1 MLSDTIWWTRKAR
14 IQAAERLLA
23 NDFHTQLILVWYST
37 FSVVASIY
45 FLKFAPQSDLANV
58 SMVIYSVM
66 ILSMSLFMSGRNFKE
81 RGMLMKQ
88 CYEQLDLLY
97 RQAKAAEAAPDDK
110 ELKRI
115 SEEYQNVVNASEN
128 HKELDFNV
136 AIFKLRMAGEKIDK
150 ELTWYRRVRAGSHL
164 LFRAYYLILFY
175 TLPIL
180 AMVAMRCI

>member
-1 MLSDTIWWTRKAR
+1 MLSNTIWWTRKAR

-37 FSVVASIY
+37 FSVGASIY
-45 FLKFAPQSDLANV
+45 FLKFAPQSDIANV

-88 CYEQLDLLY
+88 CYLQLDMLY
-97 RQAKAAEAAPDDK
+97 RYAKAAEKKSDEK
-110 ELKRI
+110 VILRI

-128 HKELDFNV
+128 HKELDFEV
-136 AIFKLRMAGEKIDK
+136 AIFKLRMAGEEVDK
-150 ELTWYRRVRAGSHL
+150 ELTWYRGVRAGSHY
-164 LFRAYYLILFY
+164 LFRVLSLFLFY
-175 TLPIL
+175 ALPIITM
-180 AMVAMRCI
+180 AAMRYV

>member
-23 NDFHTQLILVWYST
+23 NDFHSQLILVWYST

-45 FLKFAPQSDLANV
+45 FLKFAPESDLANV

-88 CYEQLDLLY
+88 CYLQLDLLY
-97 RQAKAAEAAPDDK
+97 RQAKAAESVSDEK

-128 HKELDFNV
+128 HKEVDFIV
-136 AIFKLRMAGEKIDK
+136 SIFKMKLADEKIDK
-150 ELTWYRRVRAGSHL
+150 ELKWYRGLRAGTHFV
-164 LFRAYYLILFY
+164 FRVCYLILFY

-180 AMVAMRCI
+180 IMVTIRCI

>member
-1 MLSDTIWWTRKAR
+1 MLSDTIWWTRKSR

-37 FSVVASIY
+37 FSVGASIY
-45 FLKFAPQSDLANV
+45 FLKFAPESELATV

-97 RQAKAAEAAPDDK
+97 RQAKAAEKKPDVK
-110 ELKRI
+110 ELRRI
-115 SEEYQNVVNASEN
+115 SEEYQSVVNSSEN
-128 HKELDFNV
+128 HREIDFIV
-136 AIFKLRMAGEKIDK
+136 STFKLRMAGEQINKQ
-150 ELTWYRRVRAGSHL
+150 LTWYHYARATSHFV
-164 LFRAYYLILFY
+164 FRASYLILFY
-175 TLPIL
+175 ALPLVIL
-180 AMVAMRCI
+180 GAITCI

>member
-37 FSVVASIY
+37 FSVGASIY
-45 FLKFAPQSDLANV
+45 FLQFAPQSALANV

-66 ILSMSLFMSGRNFKE
+66 ILSMSVFMSGRNFKE

-88 CYEQLDLLY
+88 CYLQLDLLY
-97 RQAKAAEAAPDDK
+97 RQAKAAEASSDEK

-115 SEEYQNVVNASEN
+115 SEEYQNAVNASEN
-128 HKELDFNV
+128 HKEVDFV
-136 AIFKLRMAGEKIDK
+136 VSIFKMRMAREKIDK
-150 ELTWYRRVRAGSHL
+150 DLTGYRAIRAGSHYV
-164 LFRAYYLILFY
+164 FRFLYLILFY
-175 TLPIL
+175 TLPII
-180 AMVAMRCI
+180 AMATMRCI